1 MAIKKFINSGLLY
14 QDVITDRFRQNA
26 GFYETPDAIQNQKSA
41 DWQDKKINF
50 AVYSGFSNAL
60 EIGSDEGCFD
70 INDISKI
77 IPIAV
82 YSKIVD
88 LDEDGNLSAT
98 DEAGRTLAQ
107 FTQMLYGS
115 HPEGAAGPPLIYTPG
130 KGLLP
135 FGDAG
140 IFNKKFFNTM
150 FYDHNFE
157 FDMPEKNNDIVDE
170 IVPKLGTTTYDIK
183 AEYNH
188 YCKEYEDTIASNTTF
203 ESITPYLYSFADA
216 IYNANVEPANL
227 DQNKKKGFKFDSL
240 QNLRLYLNDPRRQI
254 FLGGSSGA
262 GSNPFLGAGMG
273 TLAFKIAGTMW
284 LHWPEQNKTGLPYI
298 IDFWPDN
305 DALQWIAICENSMKN
320 KAYKGL
326 GNYGPDLIGYDFK
339 GKQISFA
346 DYFKSWSYRYNNPAG
361 KDLADNAEGEGADY
375 AKFMRSWLQ
384 YKYKNILFSD
394 MDLMKYNFGFKDLFP
409 MNVNISL
416 DNPIHNYETQGDE
429 DAYVDDTNAAA
440 KDLMLKNSIF
450 EPLMRKFI
458 DTTCQSRTFEVSPNL
473 KRAYHSEPTQEDL
486 YYDPEL
492 LNPLTLNYSERRFSE
507 SFVKQRTGLHE
518 IDISADG
525 EWSPRP
531 ARQAKMIDFK
541 EFVSVLK
548 YEGADY
554 NDEHLSMMGSLQ
566 RNNSYYQVGKNTDVA
581 SACVFGENCSDEG
594 EPDSLEALAD
604 IYSSEFYEFVWRK
617 FHQLLGFSVYSFGD
631 PAYDPQA
638 QNPADNADGS
648 VTHPFG
654 KVDKYNEIL
663 AFRLSKHEVDEN
675 NQPIPKAIQNIYF
688 PNTRAAINYIDSQV
702 KYGKK
707 YHYQIHAITLVIG
720 LKYFYRNPTTP
731 VLENT
736 YTDEF
741 LMASGKLIAGTDP
754 SSGQKAA
761 AAPGGGLAFW
771 SQMELVVQPDVVIAE
786 VPYATLGT
794 INMISAP
801 PVGPSVQFFTYKK
814 DIDSNNDTTP
824 TMDIFLQNST
834 VSHTVLPKP
843 IEDVDYEYYQDV
855 LAAQSLSGDDTGK
868 IFFSADDPVAAYRV
882 YRLETKPLDLADFA
896 NSYEKYNSLEEEN
909 IIINQNLEYNKKYW
923 YTFRSEDIHGG
934 VSNPTHIYEI
944 ELVSLSD
951 GVSENT
957 PVAIY
962 PVIKS
967 YAIEEFF
974 IGTPYP
980 KKKSFKKYI
989 HIRPAANQEKLKM
1002 DSYFGA
1008 DSAKDIEPVFGENIP
1023 QKNGAPLYVIGEKQ
1037 ADGNYNLKRKV
1048 KIRLTSKATGRKID
1062 LNVNFNH
1069 IHVPWNVDN
1078 PNKENKVVGDD
1089 D

>member
-14 QDVITDRFRQNA
+14 QDVIIDRFRQGA
-26 GFYETPDAIQNQKSA
+26 GLYETPDAIENQKSA
-41 DWQDKKINF
+41 NWQDKKINF
-50 AVYSGFSNAL
+50 AVYSSSNDAL
-60 EIGSDEGCFD
+60 ELGEGEGCFD
-70 INDISKI
+70 INDISRI
-77 IPIAV
+77 IPIAI
-82 YSKIVD
+82 YSNVTT
-88 LDEDGNLSAT
+88 LPY
-98 DEAGRTLAQ
+98 DEAGRLLAQ
-107 FTQMLYGS
+107 FTETLYGS
-115 HPEGAAGPPLIYTPG
+115 SPGQTDSPLVNEPD
-130 KGLLP
+130 KGFLP

-140 IFNKKFFNTM
+140 IFNKTFFNTM

-157 FDMPEKNNDIVDE
+157 FDMPEKNNNIVDE
-170 IVPKLGTTTYDIK
+170 IIAKEGTTTYGIE
-183 AEYNH
+183 AEYN
-188 YCKEYEDTIASNTTF
+188 YYVKEYEDTIAKNDAF
-203 ESITPYLYSFADA
+203 ESMTPYLYSFADA
-216 IYNANVEPANL
+216 IYNANMQQFINIITQEDESLSWEYGLKYKNPANR
-227 DQNKKKGFKFDSL
+227 K
-240 QNLRLYLNDPRRQI
+240 YLNDPRRQI
-254 FLGGSSGA
+254 FLGGSSGEFDKGTTLSFDIKGA
-262 GSNPFLGAGMG
+262 LG
-273 TLAFKIAGTMW
+273 LY
-284 LHWPEQNKTGLPYI
+284 WPEQNKFSGKYR

-320 KAYKGL
+320 KAYKGF
-326 GNYGPDLIGYDFK
+326 GDYGPDLIEYNFK

-346 DYFKSWSYRYNNPAG
+346 GYFKSWSYRYNNPAG
-361 KDLADNAEGEGADY
+361 EDLAGNAEGNEMPFANL
-375 AKFMRSWLQ
+375 MRNWLQ

-416 DNPIHNYETQGDE
+416 DNPLHNYDGNEGE
-429 DAYVDDTNAAA
+429 DAAIDDTPAAA
-440 KDLMLKNSIF
+440 KDLMFQNSIF

-458 DTTCQSRTFEVSPNL
+458 DTTCQNRVFEFAPNL
-473 KRAYHSEPTQEDL
+473 KQAYHSEPTQEDL
-486 YYDPEL
+486 YYDPEYL
-492 LNPLTLNYSERRFSE
+492 LPLTLNYSERRNE
-507 SFVKQRTGLHE
+507 PFVKQRTGLHE
-518 IDISADG
+518 IDISNEG
-525 EWSPRP
+525 LWFPRP
-531 ARQAKMIDFK
+531 SKQTKMIDFK
-541 EFVSVLK
+541 EFISTLK
-548 YEGADY
+548 QEGADY
-554 NDEHLSMMGSLQ
+554 SDTDSSTTARLR
-566 RNNSYYQVGKNTDVA
+566 RNTSYYQVGKDTDVA
-581 SACVFGENCSDEG
+581 SACVFGENCNDEG

-604 IYSSEFYEFVWRK
+604 IYSSEFYEFVSRK
-617 FHQLLGFSVYSFGD
+617 FHELLGLSVYSIGD

-638 QNPADNADGS
+638 QDPASNTDGS

-654 KVDKYNEIL
+654 KVNKYNEIL

-688 PNTRAAINYIDSQV
+688 PNTRTAINYIDSQV

-720 LKYFYRNPTTP
+720 LKYFYRNPTKP

-736 YTDEF
+736 HTAEQLD
-741 LMASGKLIAGTDP
+741 ASKKVIAGSDP
-754 SSGQKAA
+754 TIAKSGF
-761 AAPGGGLAFW
+761 AFW

-843 IEDVDYEYYQDV
+843 IEDTDFEYYQDV
-855 LAAQSLSGDDTGK
+855 LAAQNLSGDDAGK

-882 YRLETKPLDLADFA
+882 YRLETKPLDLVDFA
-896 NSYEKYNSLEEEN
+896 NSYEKHNSLEEEN
-909 IIINQNLEYNKKYW
+909 ILINQNLEYNKKYW

-951 GVSENT
+951 GLSETT

-974 IGTPYP
+974 TGTPYP

-989 HIRPAANQEKLKM
+989 HIRPAVNQERLQM
-1002 DSYFGA
+1002 DSYSGA
-1008 DSAKDIEPVFGENIP
+1008 ESANDVEPVFGENIP

-1069 IHVPWNVDN
+1069 IHVPWNIDN